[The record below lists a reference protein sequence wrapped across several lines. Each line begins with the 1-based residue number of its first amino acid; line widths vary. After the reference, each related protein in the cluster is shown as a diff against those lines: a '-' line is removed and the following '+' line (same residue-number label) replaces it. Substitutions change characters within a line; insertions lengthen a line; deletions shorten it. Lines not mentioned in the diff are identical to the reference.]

1 MDAHVGRQLFEDALT
16 GELGTGRTR
25 ILVTHHVGLVL
36 PKTAYTVVLG
46 EGTVQH
52 AGLVEDLKARGVL
65 EELMKQQQEGPAENI
80 KKQEEELQHAEDAV
94 TRSLSKVLSH
104 ATTSSKVFDDGEL
117 DLQGK
122 AQPKK
127 FTEDEKR
134 ETGRVNVNIYKK
146 YIVSSGGFWFWGPIM
161 ILFAVYQVLILARS
175 WFIGIWTRSYKTESH
190 SFLVQDFPYRYQ
202 SFQESRP
209 NFQTSNDDLSFYLGG
224 Q

>member
-25 ILVTHHVGLVL
+25 VLVTHHVGLVL
-36 PKTAYTVVLG
+36 PKTAYTVILSG
-46 EGTVQH
+46 GTVQH
-52 AGLVEDLKARGVL
+52 AGRVEDLKARGVL
-65 EELMKQQQEGPAENI
+65 EELMKQQQEGPAKDL
-80 KKQEEELQHAEDAV
+80 KKQEEELQHVEDAV
-94 TRSLSKVLSH
+94 NRTLSKVLSH

-146 YIVSSGGFWFWGPIM
+146 YIVSSGGLWFWGPLM
-161 ILFAVYQVLILARS
+161 ILFAVCQVLILARS
-175 WFIGIWTRSYKTESH
+175 WFIGVWTRSYETETH
-190 SFLVQDFPYRYQ
+190 SFLVQGFPYRYQ
-202 SFQESRP
+202 TLEEGRLNSQA
-209 NFQTSNDDLSFYLGG
+209 SNDNLSFYLGS
-224 Q
+224 